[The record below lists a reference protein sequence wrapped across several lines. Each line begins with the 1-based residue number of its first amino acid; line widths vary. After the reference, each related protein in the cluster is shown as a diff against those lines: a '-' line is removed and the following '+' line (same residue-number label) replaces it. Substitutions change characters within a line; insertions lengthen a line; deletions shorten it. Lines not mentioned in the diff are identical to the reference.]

1 MILAKEKQVELF
13 FKISFDETIK
23 VLFK

>member
-1 MILAKEKQVELF
+1 MTLVEEKQVELF